1 MSQCSVFNVLALVC
15 LTSLALAGADIQI
28 HNKDGHLVP
37 KQNATLRCD
46 VEGITDYRPLLWWRN
61 GKQIVSDLEKY
72 ITDDLNSSLVIVHP
86 KADDIGE
93 YLCGFEH
100 NGVKYNQTVSLG
112 ADPFVY
118 RFESKSKNLVE
129 GDPLV
134 LDCKAKGH
142 PLPVAA
148 WLKDGLPIDTSD
160 PRVSFQE
167 FEGVE
172 NATLR
177 IENLNYSDRADYMC
191 VATNSEGASANS
203 TILVRV
209 KNKLAA
215 LWPFLGICAEVIVLC
230 IIIYIY
236 EKRRSKKMEEEDT
249 PEEAGHLTNSHD
261 HKGKDDVRH
270 RK

>member
-1 MSQCSVFNVLALVC
+1 MSLWISCFNIALVC
-15 LTSLALAGADIQI
+15 LTSVALAGADIQI
-28 HNKDGHLVP
+28 HPIDGHLVN

-46 VEGITDYRPLLWWRN
+46 VSGITEFRPLFWKRN
-61 GKQIVSDLEKY
+61 GDAINPDGEKY
-72 ITDDLNSSLVIVHP
+72 VKDQQNNSLTIIHP
-86 KADDIGE
+86 KAADIGE
-93 YLCGFEH
+93 YVCGFEYK
-100 NGVKYNQTVSLG
+100 GVNYNTTVNLQSV
-112 ADPFVY
+112 PFVY

-134 LDCKAKGH
+134 LDCKAKGY
-142 PLPVAA
+142 PVPTAA

-160 PRVSFQE
+160 PRVSFSE
-167 FEGVE
+167 YEGIE

-177 IENLNYSDRADYMC
+177 IENLNYSDRADYTC
-191 VATNSEGASANS
+191 VATNSDGISANA

-230 IIIYIY
+230 VIIYIY
-236 EKRRSKKMEEEDT
+236 EKRRSKKMEEDDT